1 MISTE
6 FAVNEEKD
14 DAYLSLKLLFQ
25 PWRWKKG
32 RNLNKAKNY
41 IRSKFF
47 DDSFQV
53 FFFLTGR
60 SALFHLF
67 KSLKLERESEILIQ
81 GFTCEAVILPILAN
95 DLKPVYVDIE
105 KKTFSMDLI
114 ELKKKIT
121 NNTKVL
127 VLQHTFGI
135 TPLYRNEII
144 KLARKKGITVIEDL
158 AHGFNRSLKI
168 EDISL
173 LSFGRS
179 KALSSVFGGAIVT
192 KNKLLSKN
200 LEQSQETFSFP
211 DNGFMIKLLIYKPLS
226 WLIKVT
232 YDFYIGKF
240 IHFLARKTNL
250 LVPEITTKEKA
261 GNYEPMLDKAYPN
274 ALSILLN
281 NQLKKF
287 DQMQEKRATS
297 STIYNSFFN
306 TISHKPLVIGHFLLR
321 YPLLVENRGF
331 IIKKFAQKNIFLGK
345 WYDQPVAPKELDLKR
360 VGYTQGSCPIAENI
374 CQKIINLPTN
384 ISEKE
389 AKRVVNT
396 LNDVI
401 KL

>member
-67 KSLKLERESEILIQ
+67 KNLKLEKGSEILIQ
-81 GFTCEAVILPILAN
+81 GFTCEAVVLPILVN

-105 KKTFSMDLI
+105 EKTLSMNIID
-114 ELKKKIT
+114 LKKKIT
-121 NNTKVL
+121 NKSKIL
-127 VLQHTFGI
+127 ILQHTFGI
-135 TPLYRNEII
+135 TPLYRKEILS
-144 KLARKKGITVIEDL
+144 LAKEKGVIIIEDL
-158 AHGFNRSLKI
+158 AHGFDSSLEI
-168 EDISL
+168 NNTAL

-192 KNKLLSKN
+192 KDKLLSKN

-211 DNGFMIKLLIYKPLS
+211 DNGFMIKLLIYKPLG
-226 WLIKVT
+226 WIIKVT

-261 GNYEPMLDKAYPN
+261 GNFEPMLDKAYPN

-287 DQMQEKRATS
+287 DQMQKKRTSS
-297 STIYNSFFN
+297 STIYEQLLEK
-306 TISHKPLVIGHFLLR
+306 TINHKPKNTGGMLR
-321 YPLLVENRGF
+321 YPLLVKNRDY
-331 IIKKFAQKNIFLGK
+331 IVKKFTQKNIFIGK
-345 WYDQPVAPKELDLKR
+345 WYDQVVAPRELDLKR
-360 VGYTQGSCPIAENI
+360 VGYIQGSCPIAEDI

-384 ISEKE
+384 ISEEE
-389 AKRVVNT
+389 AKRVVST

-401 KL
+401 KI